1 MDCMRLFLALS
12 FLATTLSATTFF
24 DPPNPTSATPVTAHV
39 TIPPTLCTPTGSFV
53 TRNGSTISI
62 MLVFPQCPLSPPGV
76 VPFHAAVNLGVL
88 PAGVYDVVANGGL
101 DRGKL
106 LGRGAAP
113 PFQGVP
119 NGGPTNRGGM
129 HLGRN

>member
-1 MDCMRLFLALS
+1 MLFSRPLSSLAPPS
-12 FLATTLSATTFF
+12 PATTSF

-62 MLVFPQCPLSPPGV
+62 TLTFPQCPLSPPGV

-101 DRGKL
+101 HRGTL
-106 LGRGAAP
+106 VGRDAAP
-113 PFQGVP
+113 DRKSTRL
-119 NGGPTNRGGM
+119 NSS
-129 HLGRN
+129 H